1 MIKAILLLQKNTI
14 EEKIKNAPDEGYQI
28 GIVIGYLLPFAVL
41 VGIAYYM
48 YYRAK
53 NRKDFD

>member
-1 MIKAILLLQKNTI
+1 MIQAILLLQKINI
-14 EEKIKNAPDEGYQI
+14 DEKIKDAPDNSYHVGV
-28 GIVIGYLLPFAVL
+28 VIGYLLPFAVL